1 MIYDVIQTITD
12 GLNVFFKTRLRTI
25 EDKAVISGIVNQD
38 GSVALLEENK
48 VLITLVSIEKE
59 PTTVGPKKD
68 GKQRVHINFYL
79 LFSCYFSNA
88 NYSEALK
95 FLDFTMNFLNDNS
108 SMDITEGGGAK
119 STSSSGGLKVQ
130 IEIES
135 LSLDQTSNLW
145 STIGAKLMPSALY
158 KVRMIPLDSSSLTEF
173 RPSAA
178 VLSSNTKETGGGNNN
193 NQGTGLGNATGG
205 TGPGNTNNG
214 GNNQTSN
221 TVGDTAPAATTTPPP
236 SSPAN
241 EPKNTKGKRPIILGG
256 AYVSNDNDDD
266 DDDDDDEK
274 DDTVVPEQNT
284 NTPAMDFNSSPTD
297 SDNSAAI
304 IDEESALKDQPENK
318 ESTET
323 DKKDDTNTKDSD
335 ILDKLNPTKK
345 NQGSLFSPFS
355 LPKKPEDPNIKAS
368 DSNINKGSNNNLNDD
383 PNKNLNKNP
392 DDK

>member
-12 GLNVFFKTRLRTI
+12 GLNVFFKTILRTI

-38 GSVALLEENK
+38 GSVAQLEENK

-95 FLDFTMNFLNDNS
+95 FLDFTMNFLNDNN

-158 KVRMIPLDSSSLTEF
+158 KVRMIPLDSGSLTEF

-178 VLSSNTKETGGGNNN
+178 VLSSNTKDTGGGNNN
-193 NQGTGLGNATGG
+193 NQGTGS
-205 TGPGNTNNG
+205 
-214 GNNQTSN
+214 GNNQTTN

-236 SSPAN
+236 SFPAD
-241 EPKNTKGKRPIILGG
+241 EPKTTKGKRPIILGG
-256 AYVSNDNDDD
+256 AYVRNVDEDD

-274 DDTVVPEQNT
+274 DDTVVPEKNT

-304 IDEESALKDQPENK
+304 IDEESALKDQPENN

-335 ILDKLNPTKK
+335 ISVLI
-345 NQGSLFSPFS
+345 FSF
-355 LPKKPEDPNIKAS
+355 
-368 DSNINKGSNNNLNDD
+368 
-383 PNKNLNKNP
+383 
-392 DDK
+392 